1 MLEHNGTK
9 KGQDFH
15 KKWMKEIS
23 YALEREK
30 DYRKLGRES
39 VEIYEAKHPEQV
51 PFNIL
56 YSNVE
61 VLQPALYNQKPI
73 PIVTRKYKDPDPV
86 AKVAAE
92 VSTRLLKYLLEAE
105 NADCDTFD
113 EGLQSSVLDVI
124 VTNRGLNRFKYDE
137 NEDYGEGVYAEGVR
151 WDKFFHGYARTWK
164 KVPWIGFE
172 WDMSEAEVRKNFKNA
187 DGTPIAGI
195 DFKNLAEDLDENND
209 KGETRQQTAGVKLAK
224 VFEIWDKN
232 TRSMFFISAI
242 FPEGVL
248 RYTED
253 PFGLVNF
260 YPVPKP
266 LNLMRKITTLTPTPL
281 YEQYKSQAK
290 ELNEITRRLKAIIRA
305 MKVRGF
311 YNSTVEGIEKVLEAE
326 DNTMVPVENVASMPE
341 GMAVDKLLW
350 MMPLQELATTA
361 QNLYN
366 DRERIKQV
374 IYEITGISDILRGA
388 SVASETATAQNI
400 KNQWGSLRLKKMQK
414 EVQRYC
420 RDALAI
426 MLEIAVTSFDNETI
440 AAMTGLP
447 LMFEADKKKIQEA
460 FQAAGANPEEPPPPD
475 VQKALEAPSWEVV
488 LELLRNDKLR
498 SYKIDIETNSTI
510 DAEAAQDKQDIAE
523 LLNSVSQFLNGVAP
537 LIEKGVLPFEIAK
550 EMLLSVSR
558 RYTFGPQLED
568 ALNMMQAPP
577 KEEDKPDPAEQ
588 AKLAAIQE
596 QGKID
601 QAKGQVEV
609 QIMQMEFDIKKQEA
623 ELEAQIRKEEFAVK
637 QAELQLQKAALAM
650 KLQVQE
656 RQHKMKME
664 QMEKAHE
671 MAESKAHEAKEK
683 EKENAS
689 V

>member
-1 MLEHNGTK
+1 MLKENGTD
-9 KGQDFH
+9 KGKDFH
-15 KKWMKEIS
+15 KKWMAEIDD
-23 YALEREK
+23 ACRREK
-30 DYRKLGRES
+30 NYRKLGRES
-39 VEIYEAKHPEQV
+39 VDVYEAKHPEQT

-61 VLQPALYNQKPI
+61 VLQPALYNSKPI

-92 VSTRLLKYLLEAE
+92 VSTRLLKYMLESE
-105 NADCDTFD
+105 SADCDSFD
-113 EGLQSSVLDVI
+113 EGTQAAVLDVI
-124 VTNRGLNRFKYDE
+124 VTNRGLSRFKYM
-137 NEDYGEGVYAEGVR
+137 EDKSYGGEGVYAEGVR
-151 WDKFFHGYARTWK
+151 WDKFIHGYARTWK

-172 WDMSEAEVRKNFKNA
+172 WDMTEAEVKKNFK
-187 DGTPIAGI
+187 GITGI
-195 DFKNLAEDLDENND
+195 DFKNMAQDADESPDN
-209 KGETRQQTAGVKLAK
+209 GEKREERTGAKLAK
-224 VFEIWDKN
+224 VYEIWDKA
-232 TRSMFFISAI
+232 TRTTFFISAI
-242 FPEGVL
+242 YPHGVL
-248 RYTED
+248 RHTED
-253 PFGLVNF
+253 PFELVNF

-266 LNLMRKITTLTPTPL
+266 LNLYRKITTLVPTPL
-281 YEQYKSQAK
+281 YEVYKSQAN
-290 ELNEITRRLKAIIRA
+290 ELNEITRRLKAIIQA

-311 YNSTVEGIEKVLEAE
+311 YNNTIEGIEKVLMAE
-326 DNTMVPVENVASMPE
+326 DNTMVPIENMSSMPE
-341 GMAVDKLLW
+341 GMAVDKILW
-350 MMPLQELATTA
+350 LMPLQELATTA
-361 QNLYN
+361 QNLFS

-426 MLEIAVTSFDNETI
+426 MLEIAVTSFDDKTI

-447 LMFEADKKKIQEA
+447 LMFEEDKKKIQQA
-460 FQAAGANPEEPPPPD
+460 FEQAGASPTEPPPPE
-475 VQKALEAPSWEVV
+475 VAKALEAPSWEVV
-488 LELLRNDKLR
+488 LKLLRDDRLR

-568 ALNMMQAPP
+568 ALQMMQAPP
-577 KEEDKPDPAEQ
+577 APDEKPDPAEE
-588 AKLAAIQE
+588 AKLLQMQE
-596 QGKID
+596 QGKLD
-601 QAKGQVEV
+601 QQEGQLKMQILEMEVNAKKEQAALDS
-609 QIMQMEFDIKKQEA
+609 Q
-623 ELEAQIRKEEFAVK
+623 LRKEEFAIR
-637 QAELQLQKAALAM
+637 QAEFKLQQSALAY

-656 RQHKMKME
+656 RQHAMSL
-664 QMEKAHE
+664 EKIEAQ
-671 MAESKAHEAKEK
+671 SKAIKQKSEPV
-683 EKENAS
+683 NAS

>member
-1 MLEHNGTK
+1 MLEHNGTT
-9 KGQDFH
+9 KGKDFH
-15 KKWMKEIS
+15 KKWMAEIAD
-23 YALEREK
+23 ALRREK
-30 DYRKLGRES
+30 DYRKLGQES
-39 VEIYEAKHPEQV
+39 VDIYEAKKPEMV

-61 VLQPALYNQKPI
+61 VLQPALYNSKPI

-92 VSTRLLKYLLEAE
+92 VGTRMLKYMLEADSS
-105 NADCDTFD
+105 DCDSFD
-113 EGLQSSVLDVI
+113 ESMQSSVLDVI
-124 VTNRGLNRFKYDE
+124 VTNRGVTRFKYEDQ
-137 NEDYGEGVYAEGVR
+137 EDYGEGVYAEGVR
-151 WDKFFHGYARTWK
+151 WDKFIHGYARTWK

-172 WDMSEAEVRKNFKNA
+172 WDMTEAEVRKNFK
-187 DGTPIAGI
+187 GIEGI
-195 DFKNLAEDLDENND
+195 DFKNLAEDADESTD
-209 KGETRQQTAGVKLAK
+209 RTESRQQRSGVKLAK
-224 VFEIWDKN
+224 VYEIWDKN
-232 TRSMFFISAI
+232 TRSTFFISAI
-242 FPEGVL
+242 YPNGVL
-248 RYTED
+248 KHVSD
-253 PFGLVNF
+253 PLELVNF
-260 YPVPKP
+260 YPIPKP

-281 YEQYKSQAK
+281 YEQYKAQAK
-290 ELNEITRRLKAIIRA
+290 ELNEITRRLKAIIQA
-305 MKVRGF
+305 MKVRGM
-311 YNSTVEGIEKVLEAE
+311 YNASVEGIEKVLMAE
-326 DNTMVPVENVASMPE
+326 DNTFTPVENMASMPDNSSI
-341 GMAVDKLLW
+341 DKMLW
-350 MMPLQELATTA
+350 FMPLQELAVTA
-361 QNLYN
+361 QNLFT

-426 MLEIAVTSFDNETI
+426 MLELAVTSFDDKTI

-447 LMFEADKKKIQEA
+447 LMFEADKMKIQQA
-460 FQAAGANPEEPPPPD
+460 FQAAGANPTEPPPPE
-475 VQKALEAPSWEVV
+475 VAKALEAPSWEVV
-488 LELLRNDKLR
+488 LKLLRDDRLR

-577 KEEDKPDPAEQ
+577 KEEDKPDPAEE
-588 AKLAAIQE
+588 AKLVAIQE

-601 QAKGQVEV
+601 QAKGQMEV
-609 QIMQMEFDIKKQEA
+609 QIMQMEFSIKQKEA
-623 ELEAQIRKEEFAVK
+623 ELQAQIRQEEFAVK
-637 QAELQLQKAALAM
+637 QAELQLQKAGIMM
-650 KLQVQE
+650 KLAAQE
-656 RQHKMKME
+656 RQHKLKME

-671 MAESKAHEAKEK
+671 MAESKTHEAKES
-683 EKENAS
+683 ENA
-689 V
+689 